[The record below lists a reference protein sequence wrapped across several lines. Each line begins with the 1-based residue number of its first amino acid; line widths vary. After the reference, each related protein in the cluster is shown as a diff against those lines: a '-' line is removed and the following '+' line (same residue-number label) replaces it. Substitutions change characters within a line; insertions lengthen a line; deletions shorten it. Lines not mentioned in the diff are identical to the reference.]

1 MGRTLASKQELVSEL
16 KVLLDES
23 ESAFV
28 IDFKGL
34 SVSEIGK
41 LRSLLRESGAVC
53 KISKNT
59 LLKRAIDG
67 QAQWQE
73 LESLL
78 TGTAAVLLTK
88 EDIGSAVKAYKKFQK
103 DTKKTELRG
112 GVLEGKLL
120 GPKEAEALA
129 DLPTKDEL
137 YAKIAI
143 GINAVATKIALG
155 IKEVPASI
163 GRGIKAYAE
172 KAKSDSFP
180 TKNASRATTLSPWAI
195 RHG

>member
-1 MGRTLASKQELVSEL
+1 MGRTLADKQEIVSDL
-16 KVLLDES
+16 KALLEVS

-28 IDFKGL
+28 INYQGL
-34 SVSEIGK
+34 SVAQISD
-41 LRSLLRESGAVC
+41 LRTRLRESGTVC
-53 KISKNT
+53 KIAKNT

-67 QAQWQE
+67 QAQWQA

-78 TGTAAVLLTK
+78 TGTTAVVLTK

-103 DTKKTELRG
+103 DTKKTELVG

-120 GPKEAEALA
+120 GAQDAEALA

-143 GINAVATKIALG
+143 AINAVATKVALG

-172 KAKSDSFP
+172 K
-180 TKNASRATTLSPWAI
+180 
-195 RHG
+195 GEE

>member
-1 MGRTLASKQELVSEL
+1 MGRTLANKQAIVEEL
-16 KVLLDES
+16 KVLLGES

-28 IDFKGL
+28 IDYKGL
-34 SVSEIGK
+34 SVSQIGD
-41 LRSLLRESGAVC
+41 LRNRLRDSGAVC

-67 QAQWQE
+67 QEQWQE

-78 TGTAAVLLTK
+78 KGTSAVLLTK

-103 DTKKTELRG
+103 DTKKTELLG

-120 GPKEAEALA
+120 GQKDAEALA

-155 IKEVPASI
+155 VKEVPSSI

-172 KAKSDSFP
+172 K
-180 TKNASRATTLSPWAI
+180 
-195 RHG
+195 GEE

>member
-1 MGRTLASKQELVSEL
+1 MGRTLANKKEIVTELQGLFE
-16 KVLLDES
+16 ES

-28 IDFKGL
+28 IDYEGL
-34 SVSEIGK
+34 SVAQISD
-41 LRSLLRESGAVC
+41 LRSRLRESGAVC

-67 QAQWQE
+67 QEQWQE

-78 TGTAAVLLTK
+78 TGTTAVLLTK

-103 DTKKTELRG
+103 DTKKTEMRG

-120 GPKEAEALA
+120 GQKEAEALA

-155 IKEVPASI
+155 IKEVPSSI
-163 GRGIKAYAE
+163 GRGIKAYADKGE
-172 KAKSDSFP
+172 E
-180 TKNASRATTLSPWAI
+180 
-195 RHG
+195 

>member
-1 MGRTLASKQELVSEL
+1 MGRTLASKKELVEEM
-16 KVLLDES
+16 KVLLGES

-28 IDFKGL
+28 IDYKGL
-34 SVSEIGK
+34 SVTQISD
-41 LRSLLRESGAVC
+41 LRNRLRESGAIC

-67 QAQWQE
+67 QEQWQE

-78 TGTAAVLLTK
+78 KGTAAVLLTK

-103 DTKKTELRG
+103 DTKKTELLG

-120 GPKEAEALA
+120 GQKEAEALA

-143 GINAVATKIALG
+143 GINAVATKLALG
-155 IKEVPASI
+155 VKEVPSSI
-163 GRGIKAYAE
+163 ARGIKAYAE
-172 KAKSDSFP
+172 K
-180 TKNASRATTLSPWAI
+180 
-195 RHG
+195 GEE

>member
-1 MGRTLASKQELVSEL
+1 MGRTLANKQALVAEM
-16 KVLLDES
+16 KDLLDHS

-28 IDFKGL
+28 IDYKGL
-34 SVSEIGK
+34 SVAQISD
-41 LRSLLRESGAVC
+41 LRDRLRESGAVC

-59 LLKRAIDG
+59 LLKRAIAD

-73 LESLL
+73 MEPLL
-78 TGTAAVLLTK
+78 TGTSAILLTQ

-112 GVLEGKLL
+112 AVLEGKLL
-120 GPKEAEALA
+120 SQKDAEALA

-137 YAKIAI
+137 YAKIAV
-143 GINAVATKIALG
+143 GINAVATKLALG

-172 KAKSDSFP
+172 KE
-180 TKNASRATTLSPWAI
+180 
-195 RHG
+195 

>member
-1 MGRTLASKQELVSEL
+1 MGRTLQDKKDIVEGLKTTLSEA
-16 KVLLDES
+16 EA
-23 ESAFV
+23 AFV
-28 IDFKGL
+28 IDYKGL
-34 SVSEIGK
+34 SVSQISD
-41 LRSLLRESGAVC
+41 LRNRLRESDAVC

-59 LLKRAIDG
+59 LMKRAIEG
-67 QAQWQE
+67 EEQWQE

-103 DTKKTELRG
+103 DTKKTELIG

-120 GPKEAEALA
+120 GQKDAEALA

-143 GINAVATKIALG
+143 GINAVATKLALG
-155 IKEVPASI
+155 INEVPASL
-163 GRGIKAYAE
+163 GRALKAYADKGE
-172 KAKSDSFP
+172 E
-180 TKNASRATTLSPWAI
+180 
-195 RHG
+195 

>member
-1 MGRTLASKQELVSEL
+1 MGRTLANKQALVAEM
-16 KVLLDES
+16 KDLLDRS

-28 IDFKGL
+28 IDYKGL
-34 SVSEIGK
+34 SVAQISD
-41 LRSLLRESGAVC
+41 LRGRLRESGAVC

-59 LLKRAIDG
+59 LLKRAIAD

-73 LESLL
+73 MEPLL
-78 TGTAAVLLTK
+78 TGTSAILLTQ

-112 GVLEGKLL
+112 AVLEGKLL
-120 GPKEAEALA
+120 SQKDAEALA

-137 YAKIAI
+137 YAKIAV
-143 GINAVATKIALG
+143 GINAVATKLALG

-172 KAKSDSFP
+172 KED
-180 TKNASRATTLSPWAI
+180 
-195 RHG
+195 

>member
-1 MGRTLASKQELVSEL
+1 MGRTLANKQALVADL
-16 KVLLDES
+16 KGLLDES

-28 IDFKGL
+28 VDYKGL
-34 SVSEIGK
+34 SVGQISD
-41 LRSLLRESGAVC
+41 LRNRLRESGTVC

-59 LLKRAIDG
+59 LLKRAISD

-73 LESLL
+73 LDSLL
-78 TGTAAVLLTK
+78 TGTSAVLLTK
-88 EDIGSAVKAYKKFQK
+88 EDIGSAIKAYKKFQK
-103 DTKKTELRG
+103 DTKRTELRG

-120 GPKEAEALA
+120 SQKDAEALA

-137 YAKIAI
+137 YAKIAV
-143 GINAVATKIALG
+143 GINAVATKLALG

-172 KAKSDSFP
+172 KE
-180 TKNASRATTLSPWAI
+180 
-195 RHG
+195 

>member
-1 MGRTLASKQELVSEL
+1 MGRTLESKKELVSEL
-16 KVLLDES
+16 QTLLDNS
-23 ESAFV
+23 HSAFV
-28 IDFKGL
+28 IDYAGL
-34 SVSEIGK
+34 SVAQISD
-41 LRSLLRESGAVC
+41 LRNRLRESGTVC

-67 QAQWQE
+67 QDNWQA
-73 LESLL
+73 LEALL
-78 TGTAAVLLTK
+78 SGTSAVLLTQ

-112 GVLEGKLL
+112 AILEGKLL
-120 GPKEAEALA
+120 NQRDAEALA

-143 GINAVATKIALG
+143 AINAVATKVAVG
-155 IKEVPASI
+155 IKEVPTSI

-172 KAKSDSFP
+172 K
-180 TKNASRATTLSPWAI
+180 
-195 RHG
+195 GE

>member
-1 MGRTLASKQELVSEL
+1 MGRTLANKQEIVTEL
-16 KVLLDES
+16 KGLLEES

-28 IDFKGL
+28 IDYAGL
-34 SVSEIGK
+34 SVAQIGD
-41 LRSLLRESGAVC
+41 LRNQLRESGAVC

-67 QAQWQE
+67 QEQWKE

-78 TGTAAVLLTK
+78 TGTSAVLLTK

-103 DTKKTELRG
+103 DTKKTEMRG

-120 GPKEAEALA
+120 SQKDAEALA

-163 GRGIKAYAE
+163 GRGLKAYAE
-172 KAKSDSFP
+172 K
-180 TKNASRATTLSPWAI
+180 
-195 RHG
+195 GEE

>member
-1 MGRTLASKQELVSEL
+1 MGRTLENKKEIVSEL
-16 KVLLDES
+16 KAILDDS
-23 ESAFV
+23 HSAFV
-28 IDFKGL
+28 IDYKGL
-34 SVSEIGK
+34 SVAQISD
-41 LRSLLRESGAVC
+41 LRNRLRESGASC
-53 KISKNT
+53 KIAKNT

-67 QAQWQE
+67 QEQWQA

-78 TGTAAVLLTK
+78 SGSSAVLLTQ

-120 GPKEAEALA
+120 SQKDAEALA

-143 GINAVATKIALG
+143 GINAVATKLALG

-172 KAKSDSFP
+172 K
-180 TKNASRATTLSPWAI
+180 
-195 RHG
+195 GEG

>member
-1 MGRTLASKQELVSEL
+1 MGRTLADKQALVAEM
-16 KVLLDES
+16 KDLLSQS

-28 IDFKGL
+28 IDYKGL
-34 SVSEIGK
+34 SVAQIGD
-41 LRSLLRESGAVC
+41 LRNRLRESGAVC

-59 LLKRAIDG
+59 LLKRAISG
-67 QAQWQE
+67 QDQWQE

-78 TGTAAVLLTK
+78 TGTSAILLTQ

-112 GVLEGKLL
+112 AVLEGKLL
-120 GPKEAEALA
+120 SQQDAEALA

-137 YAKIAI
+137 YAKIAV
-143 GINAVATKIALG
+143 GINAVATKLALG

-172 KAKSDSFP
+172 KE
-180 TKNASRATTLSPWAI
+180 
-195 RHG
+195 

>member
-1 MGRTLASKQELVSEL
+1 MGRTLENKKELVAEL
-16 KVLLDES
+16 QVLLDQS

-28 IDFKGL
+28 IDYQGL
-34 SVSEIGK
+34 SVGQIGD
-41 LRSLLRESGAVC
+41 LRDRLRESGTVC

-59 LLKRAIDG
+59 LLKRAIAE

-78 TGTAAVLLTK
+78 SGTSAVLLTQ
-88 EDIGSAVKAYKKFQK
+88 EDIGGAIKAYKKFQK
-103 DTKKTELRG
+103 DTKKTELKG

-120 GPKEAEALA
+120 SQKDAEALA

-143 GINAVATKIALG
+143 AINAVATKVALG

-172 KAKSDSFP
+172 K
-180 TKNASRATTLSPWAI
+180 
-195 RHG
+195 GEE

>member
-1 MGRTLASKQELVSEL
+1 MGRTLADKQQIVSDL
-16 KVLLDES
+16 KALLEVS

-28 IDFKGL
+28 INYQGL
-34 SVSEIGK
+34 SVAQISD
-41 LRSLLRESGAVC
+41 LRTRLRESGTVC

-67 QAQWQE
+67 QEQWQA

-78 TGTAAVLLTK
+78 TGTTAVVLTQ

-103 DTKKTELRG
+103 DTKKTELVG

-120 GPKEAEALA
+120 GPQDAEALA

-143 GINAVATKIALG
+143 AINAVATKVALG

-172 KAKSDSFP
+172 K
-180 TKNASRATTLSPWAI
+180 
-195 RHG
+195 GEE

>member
-1 MGRTLASKQELVSEL
+1 MGRTLANKQELVEEL
-16 KVLLDES
+16 KVLLDQS

-28 IDFKGL
+28 IDYAGL
-34 SVSEIGK
+34 SVSQLGD
-41 LRSLLRESGAVC
+41 LRNRLRESGTVC

-67 QAQWQE
+67 QAQWQAM
-73 LESLL
+73 ESLL
-78 TGTAAVLLTK
+78 TGTSAVILTQ
-88 EDIGSAVKAYKKFQK
+88 EDIGSAVKAYQKFQK

-112 GVLEGKLL
+112 GVLEGRLL
-120 GPKEAEALA
+120 NSKEAEALA

-172 KAKSDSFP
+172 K
-180 TKNASRATTLSPWAI
+180 
-195 RHG
+195 GEE

>member
-1 MGRTLASKQELVSEL
+1 MGRTLADKQQIVSDL
-16 KVLLDES
+16 KALLDVS

-28 IDFKGL
+28 INYQGL
-34 SVSEIGK
+34 SVAQISD
-41 LRSLLRESGAVC
+41 LRTRFRESGTVC

-67 QAQWQE
+67 QEQWQA

-78 TGTAAVLLTK
+78 TGTTAVVLTQ

-103 DTKKTELRG
+103 DTKKTELVG

-120 GPKEAEALA
+120 GPQDAEALA

-143 GINAVATKIALG
+143 AINAVATKVALG

-172 KAKSDSFP
+172 K
-180 TKNASRATTLSPWAI
+180 
-195 RHG
+195 GEE

>member
-1 MGRTLASKQELVSEL
+1 MGRTLADKQALVAEM
-16 KVLLDES
+16 KDILDKS

-28 IDFKGL
+28 IDYKGL
-34 SVSEIGK
+34 SVAQISD
-41 LRSLLRESGAVC
+41 LRNRLRESGAVC

-59 LLKRAIDG
+59 LLKRAIAD

-73 LESLL
+73 MEPLL
-78 TGTAAVLLTK
+78 TGTSAILLTQ

-112 GVLEGKLL
+112 AVLEGKLL
-120 GPKEAEALA
+120 SQKDAEALA

-137 YAKIAI
+137 YAKIAV
-143 GINAVATKIALG
+143 GINAVATKLALG

-172 KAKSDSFP
+172 KE
-180 TKNASRATTLSPWAI
+180 
-195 RHG
+195 

>member
-1 MGRTLASKQELVSEL
+1 MGRTLADKKELVAEL
-16 KVLLDES
+16 QTLLDES

-28 IDFKGL
+28 IDYKGL
-34 SVSEIGK
+34 SVAQIGD
-41 LRSLLRESGAVC
+41 LRNRLRDSGTVC

-67 QAQWQE
+67 QTQWQE

-78 TGTAAVLLTK
+78 TGTAAVMLTK
-88 EDIGSAVKAYKKFQK
+88 EDIGSAVKAYKQFQK
-103 DTKKTELRG
+103 ETKKTELRG

-120 GPKEAEALA
+120 GQQEAEALA

-143 GINAVATKIALG
+143 AINALATKVAVG

-172 KAKSDSFP
+172 KEE
-180 TKNASRATTLSPWAI
+180 
-195 RHG
+195 G

>member
-1 MGRTLASKQELVSEL
+1 MGRTLADKKELVAEL
-16 KVLLDES
+16 KTLLDES

-28 IDFKGL
+28 VDFKGL
-34 SVSEIGK
+34 TVAQIGD
-41 LRSLLRESGAVC
+41 LRNRLRDSGTVC

-67 QAQWQE
+67 QEQWQE

-78 TGTAAVLLTK
+78 TGTAAVMLTK
-88 EDIGSAVKAYKKFQK
+88 EDIGSAVKAYKQFQK
-103 DTKKTELRG
+103 ETKKTELRG

-120 GPKEAEALA
+120 GQQEAEALA

-143 GINAVATKIALG
+143 AINAVATKVALG

-172 KAKSDSFP
+172 KEEE
-180 TKNASRATTLSPWAI
+180 
-195 RHG
+195 

>member
-1 MGRTLASKQELVSEL
+1 MGRTLEDKKEIVEGL
-16 KVLLDES
+16 KTTLSQAEA
-23 ESAFV
+23 AFV
-28 IDFKGL
+28 IDYKGL
-34 SVSEIGK
+34 SVAQISD
-41 LRSLLRESGAVC
+41 LRNRLRESDAIC

-59 LLKRAIDG
+59 LMKRAIEG
-67 QAQWQE
+67 EEQWQA

-78 TGTAAVLLTK
+78 TGTSAVLLTK

-103 DTKKTELRG
+103 DTKKTELMG

-120 GPKEAEALA
+120 GQQDAEALA

-137 YAKIAI
+137 YAKIAV
-143 GINAVATKIALG
+143 GINAVATKLALG

-172 KAKSDSFP
+172 K
-180 TKNASRATTLSPWAI
+180 
-195 RHG
+195 GEE

>member
-1 MGRTLASKQELVSEL
+1 MGRTLADKQALVSEM
-16 KVLLDES
+16 KDLLSQS

-28 IDFKGL
+28 IDYKGL
-34 SVSEIGK
+34 SVAQIGD
-41 LRSLLRESGAVC
+41 LRNRLRESGAVC

-59 LLKRAIDG
+59 LLKRAIAG
-67 QAQWQE
+67 QDQWQE

-78 TGTAAVLLTK
+78 SGTSAVLLTQ

-103 DTKKTELRG
+103 DTKKTEIRG
-112 GVLEGKLL
+112 AVLEGKLL
-120 GPKEAEALA
+120 SQQDAEALA

-137 YAKIAI
+137 YAKIAV
-143 GINAVATKIALG
+143 GINAVATKLALG

-172 KAKSDSFP
+172 KE
-180 TKNASRATTLSPWAI
+180 
-195 RHG
+195 

>member
-1 MGRTLASKQELVSEL
+1 MGRTLADKKELVAEL
-16 KVLLDES
+16 QTLLDES

-28 IDFKGL
+28 IDYKGL
-34 SVSEIGK
+34 SVAQIGD
-41 LRSLLRESGAVC
+41 LRNRLRDSGTVC

-67 QAQWQE
+67 QTQWQE

-78 TGTAAVLLTK
+78 TGTAAVMLTK
-88 EDIGSAVKAYKKFQK
+88 EDIGSAVKAYKQFQK
-103 DTKKTELRG
+103 ETKKTELRG

-120 GPKEAEALA
+120 GQQEAEALA

-143 GINAVATKIALG
+143 TINALATKVAVG

-172 KAKSDSFP
+172 KEEE
-180 TKNASRATTLSPWAI
+180 
-195 RHG
+195 

>member
-1 MGRTLASKQELVSEL
+1 MGRTLADKKELVAEL
-16 KVLLDES
+16 KTLLDEA

-34 SVSEIGK
+34 SVAQIGD
-41 LRSLLRESGAVC
+41 LRNRLRDSGTVC

-67 QAQWQE
+67 QEQWKE

-78 TGTAAVLLTK
+78 TGTAAVMLTK
-88 EDIGSAVKAYKKFQK
+88 EDIGSAVKAYKQFQK
-103 DTKKTELRG
+103 ETKKTELRG

-120 GPKEAEALA
+120 GQQEAEALA

-143 GINAVATKIALG
+143 AINAVATKVALG

-172 KAKSDSFP
+172 K
-180 TKNASRATTLSPWAI
+180 
-195 RHG
+195 GEE

>member
-1 MGRTLASKQELVSEL
+1 MGRTLANKEEIVGEL
-16 KVLLDES
+16 KTLLDDS
-23 ESAFV
+23 FSAFV
-28 IDFKGL
+28 IDYEGL
-34 SVSEIGK
+34 TVAEIGD
-41 LRSLLRESGAVC
+41 LRNRLRESGAVC

-67 QAQWQE
+67 QEQWQE

-78 TGTAAVLLTK
+78 KGTSAVLLTQ

-120 GPKEAEALA
+120 GSKEAEALA

-155 IKEVPASI
+155 IKEVPSSI
-163 GRGIKAYAE
+163 GRGVKAYAE
-172 KAKSDSFP
+172 K
-180 TKNASRATTLSPWAI
+180 
-195 RHG
+195 GEE